1 MFQILEYLGS
11 IRFLLKIFL
20 TNLETSGLPESL
32 SYLEIQPT
40 LDREF
45 LAAQIPLYKQPL
57 S

>member
-1 MFQILEYLGS
+1 MSQILEYLGS